1 MSLSIITYTTL
12 IIKFNDQLMELTP
25 IQRDILTALINIY
38 RLEGKAVK
46 GEKIAN
52 LIDRNPGTIRNQMLS
67 LKSLNLVEGVAGPK
81 GGYRATSAAYDIM
94 SLAFDETD
102 KGVPIARNGIIMENT
117 SASEIIFNKVMQLHL
132 CQGLIRIIGNI
143 RDFRVGDYVEV
154 GPTPA
159 HKLYIKGK
167 VVGRDDT
174 MSRIIIDIAGIVSI
188 PRVPVEKVAHQA
200 VRVSQNASIQEASC
214 IMVQKGVQEILVDDI
229 SPGLVNLA
237 DITRAVAEGNTSL
250 EIKSIVNH
258 NFITIDSQERIYEA
272 INILGKTGAKQLVVS
287 KEGHLWGII
296 TPDDLVKSLS
306 LSCS

>member
-1 MSLSIITYTTL
+1 
-12 IIKFNDQLMELTP
+12 MELTP

-46 GEKIAN
+46 GEKIAD

-81 GGYRATSAAYDIM
+81 GGYRATSAAYDEL
-94 SLAFDETD
+94 SLAFDERD
-102 KGVPIARNGIIMENT
+102 VAVPIARNGVIVENT
-117 SASEIIFNKVMQLHL
+117 SASEIIFNKIMQLHL

-143 RDFRVGDYVEV
+143 REFKEGDYVEV

-159 HKLYIKGK
+159 HKLYLMGN

-174 MSRIIIDIAGIVSI
+174 MSRIIIDITGIVSI
-188 PRVPVEKVAHQA
+188 PKVPVGMVAHKA
-200 VRVSQNASIQEASC
+200 VKISQNASIQEASC
-214 IMVQKGVQEILVDDI
+214 IMMQKGVQEILVDDT

-237 DITRAVAEGNTSL
+237 DITRAVAEGNTNL
-250 EIKSIVNH
+250 EIKSIMNH
-258 NFITIDSQERIYEA
+258 DFITIDSQERICEA
-272 INILGKTGAKQLVVS
+272 INVLGKTGAKQLVVS

-296 TPDDLVKSLS
+296 TPCDLVKSLTP
-306 LSCS
+306 SCS